1 MRMKKV
7 VVIFA
12 AVAVAISLV
21 GCKGN
26 SLDVS
31 KLKPIETHKVGDIN
45 VVLMNDTGELKQG
58 QNNFVVQFQNQQ
70 AQPVDVGDVQLGS
83 NMSMPGMAPMSGES
97 EITPTRQ
104 TGTYRVKSNFAM
116 SGAWHFTIN
125 WNGTLRQ
132 GNKAFNNNVRC
143 WTCCAFA

>member
-1 MRMKKV
+1 MRMKELFG
-7 VVIFA
+7 IFA
-12 AVAVAISLV
+12 ALAVAVSLV

-31 KLKPIETHKVGDIN
+31 KLKPFETHKVGDIN

-58 QNNFVVQFQNQQ
+58 QNDFVVQFQNQQ
-70 AQPVDVGDVQLGS
+70 GQPVDVGEVQLGS
-83 NMSMPGMAPMSGES
+83 NMSMPSMAPMSGES
-97 EITPTRQ
+97 EITPAGQ

-125 WNGTLRQ
+125 WNGPQ
-132 GNKAFNNNVRC
+132 GQGKTAFNSNVR
-143 WTCCAFA
+143 

>member
-1 MRMKKV
+1 MKKV
-7 VVIFA
+7 LVIFA
-12 AVAVAISLV
+12 AFAIAVSLA
-21 GCKGN
+21 GCKSG

-70 AQPVDVGDVQLGS
+70 GQPVDVGEVQLGS

-97 EITPTRQ
+97 EITPAGQ

-116 SGAWHFTIN
+116 SGAWHFTVN
-125 WNGTLRQ
+125 WNGPRGQ
-132 GNKAFNNNVRC
+132 GKTAFNSSVR
-143 WTCCAFA
+143 

>member
-58 QNNFVVQFQNQQ
+58 QNDFVVQFQNQQ
-70 AQPVDVGDVQLGS
+70 GQPVDVGDVQLGS
-83 NMSMPGMAPMSGES
+83 NMSMPAMAPMSGES
-97 EITPTRQ
+97 EITPAGQ
-104 TGTYRVKSNFAM
+104 TGTYRVKSKVAM
-116 SGAWHFTIN
+116 SGAWHFTGN
-125 WNGTLRQ
+125 WNGPQAPAKT
-132 GNKAFNNNVRC
+132 AFH
-143 WTCCAFA
+143 